1 MDVEPDARRV
11 FSGNGRGFSGNGVA
25 CQSLRGGHELPRIL
39 TLLLV
44 FDRFVIEKSPHRH
57 HLRRLCS
64 SWEGLI
70 KFTDAL
76 AAIQRRVNREAPL
89 NNWPV
94 SDSELATAVL
104 FGFMLIIFIVAAFR
118 KAQVTRKEFTG
129 LQNDVKRLSDRL
141 KELQAAEQRRF
152 LKELKVSRKRKKISP
167 SIAPESSAS
176 SNLSPSSLQVVK

>member
-1 MDVEPDARRV
+1 M
-11 FSGNGRGFSGNGVA
+11 
-25 CQSLRGGHELPRIL
+25 
-39 TLLLV
+39 
-44 FDRFVIEKSPHRH
+44 
-57 HLRRLCS
+57 
-64 SWEGLI
+64 
-70 KFTDAL
+70 
-76 AAIQRRVNREAPL
+76 

-104 FGFMLIIFIVAAFR
+104 FGFMLIIFIAAAFR
-118 KAQVTRKEFTG
+118 KARVTRKEFTG
-129 LQNDVKRLSDRL
+129 LQNDIKRLSDHV